1 MVEGFETRDAAGL
14 TPSIGATRQL
24 RRGLGWFAE
33 TFAAERDRWA
43 LWVPVFFG
51 AGIAVYFA
59 LPVEPPLPAALAA
72 LVPVF
77 LLLTLG
83 FRRPAVQLLAIA
95 CIVTLAGFLT
105 AELRSRLVAAPIL
118 VREIGPRRV
127 VGEILETDASEKRP
141 RVLLQRLAIEDLDP
155 ADTPER
161 VRIRLTRS
169 VDGLEPG
176 RRIDVLAVLRPPP
189 EPVAPGAWDFARQ
202 IYFERIGGVGF
213 ALGDPR
219 SIEPPNE
226 AGATEWLT
234 LWRVAWNGWRQAI
247 AQRILAGLPGQAG
260 AVAAALIAGDRS
272 AISEETLQAMRDSG
286 LAHLLSISGL
296 HFGIVVGLLFFAVR
310 AALALVPALALEWP
324 IKKWAAAGA
333 VLGAFCYLSLVGV
346 TAPTQ
351 RSFLMVAVVMLGV
364 LVDRPPI
371 SPRLVAWAALVVLVL
386 APESLLGPSFQMSF
400 GAVIALVAGYEA
412 LAMRRPDIF
421 ATRGP
426 VARVGLYVS
435 GLVMTSLI
443 ATVATAP
450 FAIYHFNRMAWYGL
464 AANMI
469 AVPLTASWI
478 MPWGML
484 ALFLMPFGAESLA
497 LVPMGWGLE
506 AMLAVARGV
515 AGWPGAVSTVPLL
528 PTAGLIA
535 ITLGGLWLCLWSRR
549 WRLAGLV
556 PVALGFASLFATTPP
571 QILVSGNA
579 RLMAINPGDG
589 LLWRSSGRIERF
601 AAETWQRRLD
611 LEETATWPS
620 GGAALDGRLRCDS
633 AGCVASLDGRLVAF
647 SRDPR
652 ALADDCRLA
661 DVVIS
666 ATPLFDL
673 PCGEPE
679 LVIDRFDLWR
689 KGAHAI
695 WLTPEGA
702 VVETVAGERGA
713 RPWVVEPRA
722 RPQLAV
728 QRKGIAR

>member
-1 MVEGFETRDAAGL
+1 MVEGFETRAIAGL
-14 TPSIGATRQL
+14 TPSIAATRRL
-24 RRGLGWFAE
+24 RRGLGWLAE

-43 LWVPVFFG
+43 LWIPVFFG
-51 AGIAVYFA
+51 AGIASYFA
-59 LPVEPPLPAALAA
+59 LPVEPPLWVALAA
-72 LVPVF
+72 LAPPL
-77 LLLTLG
+77 LLLTI
-83 FRRPAVQLLAIA
+83 FRRPDGLLVAIA
-95 CIVTLAGFLT
+95 VIFVAAGFLT

-118 VREIGPRRV
+118 VREIGPKRV
-127 VGEILETDASEKRP
+127 VGEILEIDASEKRP
-141 RVLLQRLAIEDLDP
+141 RLLLQHIAIEGLDP

-161 VRIRLTRS
+161 VRIRLRRG
-169 VDGLEPG
+169 VEGLAPG

-213 ALGDPR
+213 SLGDPR
-219 SIEPPNE
+219 DIEPPAE
-226 AGATEWLT
+226 AGTTEWL
-234 LWRVAWNGWRQAI
+234 LAWNLAWNGWRQTI
-247 AQRILAGLPGQAG
+247 AQRILTASPGQAG
-260 AVAAALIAGDRS
+260 AVAAALISGDRS
-272 AISEETLQAMRDSG
+272 AITEDTLEAMRDSG

-296 HFGIVVGLLFFAVR
+296 HFGIVAGLLFFALR

-324 IKKWAAAGA
+324 IKKWAAVGA
-333 VLGAFCYLSLVGV
+333 LLGAFCYLFLVGV

-364 LVDRPPI
+364 VVDRPPI
-371 SPRLVAWAALVVLVL
+371 SPRLVAWAALVVLAL

-400 GAVIALVAGYEA
+400 GAVVALVAGYEA
-412 LAMRRPDIF
+412 LAAHRPDIF
-421 ATRGP
+421 ATRGL

-435 GLVMTSLI
+435 GLAITSLI

-478 MPWGML
+478 MPWGLL
-484 ALFLMPFGAESLA
+484 ALFLMPFDAESLA
-497 LVPMGWGLE
+497 LVPMGWGVELL
-506 AMLAVARGV
+506 LAVAHGV

-528 PTAGLIA
+528 STAGLIA
-535 ITLGGLWLCLWSRR
+535 IALGGLWLCLWSRR

-556 PVALGFASLFATTPP
+556 PVALGFASLLASTPP

-633 AGCVASLDGRLVAF
+633 AGCVVSLDGRLVAF
-647 SRDPR
+647 PRDPR
-652 ALADDCRLA
+652 ALPEDCRLA

-673 PCGEPE
+673 PCDKPQ
-679 LVIDRFDLWR
+679 LVVDRFDLWR

-722 RPQLAV
+722 R
-728 QRKGIAR
+728 ARN